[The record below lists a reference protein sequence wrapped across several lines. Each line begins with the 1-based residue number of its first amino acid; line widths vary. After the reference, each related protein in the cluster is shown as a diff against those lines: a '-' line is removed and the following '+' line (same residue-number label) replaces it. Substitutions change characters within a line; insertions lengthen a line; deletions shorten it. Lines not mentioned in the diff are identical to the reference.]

1 MGSVDG
7 GEAGSFSMASS
18 LLDLHICGGTS
29 TFFQIPLVSTIWV
42 SRKPTKALSTPSC
55 RLSIEAYV

>member
-1 MGSVDG
+1 MGRGREEGRVVGLGEIVAGMRSLSMGSVDG

-29 TFFQIPLVSTIWV
+29 TVLS
-42 SRKPTKALSTPSC
+42 SRSH
-55 RLSIEAYV
+55 